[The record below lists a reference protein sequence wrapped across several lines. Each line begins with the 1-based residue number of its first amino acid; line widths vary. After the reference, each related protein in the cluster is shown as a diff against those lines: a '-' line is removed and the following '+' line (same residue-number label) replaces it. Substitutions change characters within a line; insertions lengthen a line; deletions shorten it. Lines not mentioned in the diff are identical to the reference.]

1 MTDFEKISEHFK
13 SGDKQPWI
21 WLFFGDSITHG
32 AAHTHGFRSFPEI
45 FAERIR
51 WELKLR
57 KDLIINSGISGRTC
71 VELLNDDYEHLVRR
85 HQPQVVFVLIGTND
99 IARYNDS
106 ELFRQYLTELV
117 DRLRAEGSIPVMQT
131 CTPVLKVEDN
141 ESYIERYNKLPLYN
155 SVIREIAEQ
164 KSIILVDHAAH
175 WQKIAPDENSLKRL
189 LGEAIHPGGAG
200 HLEMAKEIF
209 RTLGIY
215 DADSNSSNPI
225 GTPYSLL

>member
-1 MTDFEKISEHFK
+1 M
-13 SGDKQPWI
+13 
-21 WLFFGDSITHG
+21 
-32 AAHTHGFRSFPEI
+32 
-45 FAERIR
+45 FAESINQFAGPDRPRVAVDRDVIGLNFPTVVEKRDAEPNIIAEIGRFRVVVRNREVNGRLRRVQIR
-51 WELKLR
+51 
-57 KDLIINSGISGRTC
+57 
-71 VELLNDDYEHLVRR
+71 VELVRR

-155 SVIREIAEQ
+155 SIIREIAEQ

-215 DADSNSSNPI
+215 DAASNSSNPI